1 MRKLL
6 LLLAAVGM
14 IFTACEQ
21 GGGLGEGGNGDL
33 PSNKIANIE
42 EQGANITATIAT
54 LQTTKSAVEATIAS
68 LKASE
73 EPATRGNDNGNNGV
87 KDMIAALE
95 ERLAALEQMIAD
107 LTGYTQGDL
116 TEMQDW
122 ATATFATMEQ
132 YNALAAELATL
143 KALLE
148 GFEGVSTAE
157 LSEALAASEESMKQW
172 VNEQLSGYATI
183 ADVEAQIAAL
193 TASLTEELKSE
204 VEKVVATLTALMNE
218 TKQEYEK
225 AITEA
230 IQNQGIINEQIAK
243 DIADINKRIDEELAT
258 INKRLDD
265 IEKRLDEIE
274 EALANL
280 IKQIQSL
287 EYIDSNGDD
296 PTPVVTSAE
305 AATVQL
311 NFRVSPSK
319 AAGELAANWRE
330 YVKVKA
336 YYTDDINTIVDLP
349 ITSYTGNGETGMI
362 SIEVSGENLSDKF
375 YTDLQQASLYL
386 KISDGNNDRESQSV
400 AIKAQRWMRED
411 IDLVP
416 NNNEIYYTT
425 IGGDAAILTS
435 TTGFGASLQTN
446 LYDRKKGLF
455 VLGFDGEITSVGS
468 MAFKTSSSDTNT
480 TLIQVKLVMLPNSI
494 KSIGDTAFAGTR
506 GVTHFRLS
514 DNLVSIG
521 QGAFNNCHGLIEIT
535 IPESV
540 IEVGKDA
547 FSYCSKLQKFYGKFA
562 SNDNCCLIVDGV
574 LRHTVAIFP
583 QKEYILSEEVKW
595 LGEGCIYIKQ
605 SGFVLSI
612 PDSVE
617 GLDKNVQTV
626 TESSSQIQTLKGKF
640 IVDSRSMVVNGVLC
654 GVAGYKLK
662 KYQIPEDVNKISR
675 MLFYNCSYL
684 EEVWLS
690 KTITQIASQAFYDCK
705 NLKYVY
711 CQAIE
716 PPQTGL
722 SNGEANI
729 FKGIETPPTIYVP
742 RESLAKYQQSKYWK
756 AYADKLVPFDF

>member
-1 MRKLL
+1 MKKLL
-6 LLLAAVGM
+6 LLLSAVGM
-14 IFTACEQ
+14 IFTACEA
-21 GGGLGEGGNGDL
+21 GGGLNEGGNGDL
-33 PSNKIANIE
+33 PLNKIATIE
-42 EQGANITATIAT
+42 EQGANIKATIAT
-54 LQTTKSAVEATIAS
+54 LETTKSAVSSTIAS
-68 LKASE
+68 LNE
-73 EPATRGNDNGNNGV
+73 QQPVTRGDDNDNNVV

-95 ERLAALEQMIAD
+95 ERLAALEQMIANLKEYAD
-107 LTGYTQGDL
+107 GNLS
-116 TEMQDW
+116 EMQDW
-122 ATATFATMEQ
+122 VEATFATMEQ
-132 YNALAAELATL
+132 YNALASELATL

-148 GFEGVSTAE
+148 SFEGVSTAE
-157 LSEALAASEESMKQW
+157 LSKALAASEQSMKQW

-183 ADVEAQIAAL
+183 AEVEAQIAAL
-193 TASLTEELKSE
+193 KESLTAELNEE
-204 VEKVVATLTALMNE
+204 VEKVVATLTALMND

-225 AITEA
+225 AISEA
-230 IQNQGIINEQIAK
+230 IQNQGIINDKIAE
-243 DIADINKRIDEELAT
+243 DIANINKRIDEELAT

-287 EYIDSNGDD
+287 EYIDSNGDE
-296 PTPVVTSAE
+296 PTPVVTTAE

-319 AAGELAANWRE
+319 AAGEFAANWRE

-336 YYTDDINTIVDLP
+336 YYTDDFNTIVDLP

-362 SIEVSGENLSDKF
+362 SIEASGENLSDRF

-386 KISDGNNDRESQSV
+386 KISDGNNDRESQSI

-411 IDLVP
+411 INLVP
-416 NNNEIYYTT
+416 NDNEIYYTA
-425 IGGDAAILTS
+425 IDGNAAILTS
-435 TTGFGASLQTN
+435 TEGFGANFQTN
-446 LYDRKKGLF
+446 LYDRKKGVF

-468 MAFKTSSSDTNT
+468 NAFKTSSSNANT
-480 TLIQVKLVMLPNSI
+480 TLIQIKLVMLPNSI
-494 KSIGDTAFAGTR
+494 KSIGNEAFR
-506 GVTHFRLS
+506 GAKGITHFRLS

-521 QGAFNNCHGLIEIT
+521 PNAFNNCHGLIEIT

-540 IEVGKDA
+540 TEVGTDA
-547 FSYCSKLQKFYGKFA
+547 FSYCSKLERFYGKFA
-562 SNDNCCLIVDGV
+562 SKDNCCLIVDGV
-574 LRHTVAIFP
+574 LQRTVAIFP
-583 QKEYILSEEVKW
+583 QKEYTLPEEVKW

-605 SGFVLSI
+605 SGFILSI

-617 GLDKNVQTV
+617 GLDKGTQTV
-626 TESSSQIQTLKGKF
+626 TESSSQIKTLKGKF
-640 IVDSRSMVVNGVLC
+640 IVDSRSMVVDGVLC
-654 GVAGYKLK
+654 GVAGYKLT
-662 KYQIPEDVNKISR
+662 KYQIPDDVTKISK

-684 EEVWLS
+684 EEVWMP

-705 NLKYVY
+705 KLKYVY

-722 SNGEANI
+722 SSGEANI

-742 RESLAKYQQSKYWK
+742 RESLAQYQQSKYWR
-756 AYADKLVPFDF
+756 AYADKLVPYDF